1 MHSLTPKPNPFLQ
14 LRLSLMR
21 LTIIMKIKAIRSYTS
36 KQGNKVFV
44 YAVSGTKEQLAKFK
58 EASGEFY
65 RESEDGTPLWF
76 TTRSVGDN
84 GELVITTNG
93 KIVPDM
99 SKFDQAASLAKQY
112 GGNLG
117 EELAKHA
124 ASALLGKP
132 NVEVPQAQP
141 QAKADDAGLDD
152 I

>member
-1 MHSLTPKPNPFLQ
+1 MQ
-14 LRLSLMR
+14 
-21 LTIIMKIKAIRSYTS
+21 IKSQRSYTS

-44 YAVSGTKEQLAKFK
+44 YAVSGTKEQLEKFK
-58 EASGEFY
+58 TASGEFY
-65 RESEDGTPLWF
+65 REAEDGTPLWF
-76 TTRSVGDN
+76 TTRSVGNN

-124 ASALLGKP
+124 AAALLGKP
-132 NVEVPQAQP
+132 TEPAPQVQP
-141 QAKADDAGLDD
+141 EAKSEDLGA

>member
-1 MHSLTPKPNPFLQ
+1 MRPNYT
-14 LRLSLMR
+14 MN
-21 LTIIMKIKAIRSYTS
+21 IIAQRSYTS

-44 YAVSGTKEQLAKFK
+44 YAVSGTKEQLEKFK
-58 EASGEFY
+58 TASGEFY
-65 RESEDGTPLWF
+65 REAEDGTPLWF
-76 TTRSVGDN
+76 TTRSVGN
-84 GELVITTNG
+84 RGELIITTNG

-124 ASALLGKP
+124 AAALLGKP
-132 NVEVPQAQP
+132 TEQAPQAQP
-141 QAKADDAGLDD
+141 EAKSDDLGA

>member
-1 MHSLTPKPNPFLQ
+1 
-14 LRLSLMR
+14 MR
-21 LTIIMKIKAIRSYTS
+21 LTLIMQIKSIRSYTS

-44 YAVSGTKEQLAKFK
+44 YAVSGTKEQLEKFK
-58 EASGEFY
+58 TASGEFY
-65 RESEDGTPLWF
+65 REDEQGNPLWF
-76 TTRSVGDN
+76 TTRSVGN
-84 GELVITTNG
+84 TGELVITTNG

-124 ASALLGKP
+124 AAALLGKP
-132 NVEVPQAQP
+132 TVAAPQAEP
-141 QAKADDAGLDD
+141 EAKADNLGE